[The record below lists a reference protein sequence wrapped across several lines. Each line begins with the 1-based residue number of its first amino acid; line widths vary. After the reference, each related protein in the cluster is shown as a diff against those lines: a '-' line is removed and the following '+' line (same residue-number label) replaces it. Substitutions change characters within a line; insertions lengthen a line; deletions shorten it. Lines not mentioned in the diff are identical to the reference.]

1 LIPLIADSGK
11 KGGLPVNRAP
21 RSPTAAGQGIQAK
34 ANKNFQIQQN
44 FVKQKTTVCVF
55 DTFD

>member
-1 LIPLIADSGK
+1 LIPHIADSGK

-44 FVKQKTTVCVF
+44 FVKQKNKRVRF
-55 DTFD
+55 